1 MSNAVENAL
10 THKVALISLDIG
22 NFGGYRRATK
32 ELIES
37 LGGRLPD
44 SQAVTEG
51 SIKVFPNGPL
61 KPFQTRR
68 RNLFREIGKMG
79 IKAMGSG
86 SVFAIPRTKMA
97 KAEQL
102 IADADAEY
110 KADLVAFD
118 KSFED
123 DFEAH
128 VKANPEAESILRSLK
143 ISKAY
148 AMLRFRFN
156 HDIFTIAP
164 VLREGE
170 DPEKGVQS
178 IVAGLARQLYVEV
191 ADTMADLLENDSLN
205 GKGRAGQR
213 TLRPIKAQVE
223 KMEGLTFLSDTVD
236 DVIAFIGAVLSTFPK
251 DGWIEDWPGNKAFT
265 RLKRF
270 LEKFS
275 EADGIVDAAGRA
287 RRGRT
292 VDEILFPELQK
303 AAPAVA
309 ALTTAPVAIT
319 PVAVAPVVIPV
330 AATAAPAVVPEPV
343 PVVAPQL
350 SAEPVSVVP
359 TVAAPKAPAK
369 ARTKAKAKVEAKV
382 DAKVEAQPAVTPDVA
397 PAAPAVMEPKPVV
410 IPIPVARGSMA
421 VRRPAPGFRPGMM

>member
-97 KAEQL
+97 KAEKL

-110 KADLVAFD
+110 KADLVAFE

-128 VKANPEAESILRSLK
+128 VKANPEAAAILRSLK

-191 ADTMADLLENDSLN
+191 AGTMADLLENDSLN

-236 DVIAFIGAVLSTFPK
+236 DVIAFIGAVVSTFPK
-251 DGWIEDWPGNKAFT
+251 DGWIEDVPGNKAFT

-292 VDEILFPELQK
+292 VEEILFPELQK
-303 AAPAVA
+303 ATPAVA
-309 ALTTAPVAIT
+309 VLTAAPVAVA
-319 PVAVAPVVIPV
+319 PVVVAPVVIPV
-330 AATAAPAVVPEPV
+330 AAPAV
-343 PVVAPQL
+343 PVVTPEPPPVVASQL
-350 SAEPVSVVP
+350 IAEPAPVVP
-359 TVAAPKAPAK
+359 AVATPKAPAK
-369 ARTKAKAKVEAKV
+369 ARVKKV
-382 DAKVEAQPAVTPDVA
+382 KVEAQAAATPVVA
-397 PAAPAVMEPKPVV
+397 RAAPVMVEPKPVV
-410 IPIPVARGSMA
+410 IPIPVARASMA